1 MLRWWRTEIADV
13 SQREVADRL
22 GVARTAVTN
31 WETGS
36 RMASIDAERIDEV
49 LGADGVLAGWLWS
62 FGTPVGLQ
70 QRRIWSNTFRGE
82 STPVWMWIRSPS
94 PRLVVEAEWGMY
106 RFEGELDLGDNGL
119 LVTVGVSI
127 EESPVV
133 VQLSEPGWIDFGRGD
148 IPDHV
153 EGAPVVDA
161 LDMVMPSSANGDFTE
176 LLSTNLV
183 ARFGQERPPQ
193 ISSLSAQDL
202 KPVETLIE
210 RLDRPGSERSRQ
222 PAPALPGSWPELNEG
237 VDEAEERS
245 KYTRL
250 REARRLSLA
259 ETSHRL
265 AVMTTTRAGKDTLR
279 RFEANVGDPH
289 DPLLPVALDHVLGAN
304 GYLALAEIAS
314 GHGSAAVQIPPYWNA
329 PVWITFTAARDN
341 LGPRPVAELH
351 WGKWRRLINGRLP
364 LLVINHAA
372 LVPLRIVAD
381 TDIHWTTGVG
391 RRVGAM
397 PINHGWTPDSIDTTQ
412 QALSTYQEVLFDAV
426 RHASEHHR
434 R

>member
-1 MLRWWRTEIADV
+1 MLRWWRTDIAGL
-13 SQREVADRL
+13 SQRELADRL

-31 WETGS
+31 WEKGS
-36 RMASIDAERIDEV
+36 RMASIDAERIDDV
-49 LGADGVLAGWLWS
+49 LAAGGVLTGWLWS
-62 FGTPVGLQ
+62 FGTPEGLQ
-70 QRRIWSNTFRGE
+70 PRRIWSNAFRGG
-82 STPVWMWIRSPS
+82 STPVWMWIRSPAR
-94 PRLVVEAEWGMY
+94 RLVVEAEWGMY
-106 RFEGELDLGDNGL
+106 RLEGELDLGDNGL
-119 LVTVGVSI
+119 LITVGVSI

-161 LDMVMPSSANGDFTE
+161 LDMVMPSTADGDFTE

-183 ARFGQERPPQ
+183 MRFGQERPPQ
-193 ISSLSAQDL
+193 IASLSEQDL
-202 KPVETLIE
+202 KPVESLIE
-210 RLDRPGSERSRQ
+210 RLDQPDPPRSRRRS
-222 PAPALPGSWPELNEG
+222 PALPGSWPELHEG
-237 VDEAEERS
+237 VDDDERS

-265 AVMTTTRAGKDTLR
+265 AAMTTTTAGKDTLR
-279 RFEANVGDPH
+279 RYEANIGDPH

-304 GYLALAEIAS
+304 GYLALVQIAS
-314 GHGSAAVQIPPYWNA
+314 GEGTAAVNLPPYWNA
-329 PVWITFTAARDN
+329 PVWITFATERGN
-341 LGPRPVAELH
+341 LGPRRVAELQ
-351 WGKWRRLINGRLP
+351 WGKWRRPIDGRLP
-364 LLVINHAA
+364 LLVVNHAP

-381 TDIHWTTGVG
+381 TDIRWAAGVG
-391 RRVGAM
+391 RRIGAT
-397 PINHGWTPDSIDTTQ
+397 PINHGWIPDSIDTTQ

-434 R
+434 H